1 MSHLN
6 LPTNIFNNSGID
18 FEKEKNIYIY
28 GPNGTGKTTISKK
41 ILSQWNIDYDVRLF
55 NGFDSIV
62 VENNELNAISL
73 GEENASIQKQINEKK
88 LILTQKNQ
96 DISKLTKGLDNINER
111 KEALS
116 KKIEKFYVN
125 SAKEIK
131 DKYNKICNIPNFN
144 KKNFQNYIKNDNPI
158 LSDHDIQ
165 EKIIIINQKP
175 LKKISEANKI
185 DVNIEELIKETNDI
199 LNTNIVR
206 HTIINFDNK
215 SQQKWVEEGMYV
227 QKESEDYQICS
238 FCGNKISKDRW
249 SQLESYFDHNVTDLK
264 SRIQSLLDKLQKNSS
279 KINEIE
285 DINENIFYLNFKNEV
300 LEINSTIKTIKLE
313 YLKSLNL

>member
-1 MSHLN
+1 MLHLN

-62 VENNELNAISL
+62 GENNELNAISL

-116 KKIEKFYVN
+116 KK
-125 SAKEIK
+125 
-131 DKYNKICNIPNFN
+131 
-144 KKNFQNYIKNDNPI
+144 
-158 LSDHDIQ
+158 
-165 EKIIIINQKP
+165 
-175 LKKISEANKI
+175 
-185 DVNIEELIKETNDI
+185 
-199 LNTNIVR
+199 
-206 HTIINFDNK
+206 
-215 SQQKWVEEGMYV
+215 
-227 QKESEDYQICS
+227 
-238 FCGNKISKDRW
+238 
-249 SQLESYFDHNVTDLK
+249 
-264 SRIQSLLDKLQKNSS
+264 
-279 KINEIE
+279 
-285 DINENIFYLNFKNEV
+285 
-300 LEINSTIKTIKLE
+300 
-313 YLKSLNL
+313 